1 MWMNDVLNFVRNRLA
16 WNWMW
21 TEQPISRV
29 CTARAPSLT
38 RPDHHDTARCVMAGQ
53 IFTAERYK
61 SSGRTYL
68 YLASIHSSQRQDKA
82 VLRVQD
88 EEGYHCSEVWLAG
101 IVMYVFGVHW
111 FPDLVLLLHYEG
123 CSCPGECECDT
134 TRPSRWLTNGIGLCL
149 SWGHLEMGI
158 IDGDHRLIIWG

>member
-1 MWMNDVLNFVRNRLA
+1 MMMIGGAQKKTKMMMLNVDEWRL
-16 WNWMW
+16 
-21 TEQPISRV
+21 ELCPKSLGV
-29 CTARAPSLT
+29 ELSTARAPSLT

-82 VLRVQD
+82 VLLRVQD
-88 EEGYHCSEVWLAG
+88 EEGYHCSEVWLAW

-111 FPDLVLLLHYEG
+111 FPDLFLLFYIMRAHAQANVNV
-123 CSCPGECECDT
+123 
-134 TRPSRWLTNGIGLCL
+134 TRHDPVVGWRTELVSV
-149 SWGHLEMGI
+149 
-158 IDGDHRLIIWG
+158 